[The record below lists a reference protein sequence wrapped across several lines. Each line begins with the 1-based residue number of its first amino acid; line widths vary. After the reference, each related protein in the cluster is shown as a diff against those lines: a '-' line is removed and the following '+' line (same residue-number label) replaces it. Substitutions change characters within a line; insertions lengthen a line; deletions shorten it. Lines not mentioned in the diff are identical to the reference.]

1 MLLNEPLL
9 YCALRAVAFHVSLV
23 SQTPPEH
30 CPPTPLPAEAWDALA
45 TLATRPADQSRQ
57 STGAGGISRPLTALR
72 PQRGRAGHPE
82 GRSGAED
89 GAAVDAPGS

>member
-9 YCALRAVAFHVSLV
+9 YCALRAVAFHVSSNSTRTL
-23 SQTPPEH
+23 SAH
-30 CPPTPLPAEAWDALA
+30 ALPAEAWDALA
-45 TLATRPADQSRQ
+45 TLATPTGRPVPAVHRGRRNQP
-57 STGAGGISRPLTALR
+57 APNCPPAAA
-72 PQRGRAGHPE
+72 GRAGHPE